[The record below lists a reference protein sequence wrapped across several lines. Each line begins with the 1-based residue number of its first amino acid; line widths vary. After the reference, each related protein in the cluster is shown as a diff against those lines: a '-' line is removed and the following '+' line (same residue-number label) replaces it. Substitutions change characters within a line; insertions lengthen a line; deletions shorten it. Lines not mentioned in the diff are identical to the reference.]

1 MKNENP
7 SQGSNSV
14 IVKAQIHKIEERA
27 KTIPLVM
34 QTKPQVQPKQINKP
48 QSNNSK

>member
-7 SQGSNSV
+7 SQDSNSV
-14 IVKAQIHKIEERA
+14 RVKAQIHKIEERA

-34 QTKPQVQPKQINKP
+34 QSKPTQQNKP
-48 QSNNSK
+48 KNKK